1 MIVSDLFRYP
11 DYWLHGAERL
21 LHPAVAGAEVGF
33 RQMPSRSDSGT
44 ARGWIAAC
52 TIAWFAWGAPSV
64 VHATPVFDTVIEHG
78 RVVDGTGTPW
88 FQADV
93 GIRAGRIAAI
103 GSLAHLPARQRIEAR
118 GLVVAPGFI
127 DMLGQSELTLLVN
140 PHVPSKLYQGI
151 TTEITGEGD
160 SVAPL
165 DERVR
170 ATYGERLSR
179 YGIRPDWRRFADYF
193 ARLERQGIAINFAS
207 YVGATRLREIVVGLA
222 DRAATDAELARM
234 RALLRQAMEDGAM
247 GLSSALEYPPAP
259 YASTEELIALAREA
273 ARFGGIYATHMRSYE
288 EDIMQALDETF
299 RIAREAQIPVEIW
312 HLEVAGPTMWGR
324 MPEVIAKIEA
334 ARAAGLD
341 IMSDLHA
348 YTAWG
353 NEMSA
358 FVPPW
363 AHDGGTTKLI
373 ERLNDPATRARIRQE
388 METRREG
395 WDNEWLAVA
404 GPADILV
411 SSVGHAELRSLQG
424 QSIEAIARARGREP
438 IETLLDILV
447 EDGALAHVAAFGM
460 QERDVVVALRAPWVA
475 ICNDSAGT
483 SPQGTLGLE
492 HPHPRAYG
500 TFPRILR
507 RYVRESHELSLEE
520 AIRKFSALPA
530 ARMHLADRGVLKAGL
545 AADVVVFDE
554 HEIADRATYAEPNQ
568 LSVGMRY
575 VFVNGVPVIADG
587 RETLLLPGRVLRG
600 PGYRPGTARRNPAT
614 GGAAATD

>member
-273 ARFGGIYATHMRSYE
+273 AHFGGIYATHMRSYE

-600 PGYRPGTARRNPAT
+600 PGYRPGTARRNPAA

>member
-1 MIVSDLFRYP
+1 
-11 DYWLHGAERL
+11 
-21 LHPAVAGAEVGF
+21 
-33 RQMPSRSDSGT
+33 MPSRSDSGT

-52 TIAWFAWGAPSV
+52 TLAWFALGTPSV
-64 VHATPVFDTVIEHG
+64 LHATPVFDTVIEHG

-600 PGYRPGTARRNPAT
+600 PGYRPGTARRNPAA

>member
-1 MIVSDLFRYP
+1 MSGGRTRY
-11 DYWLHGAERL
+11 
-21 LHPAVAGAEVGF
+21 
-33 RQMPSRSDSGT
+33 
-44 ARGWIAAC
+44 RGWLAVCAIALLA
-52 TIAWFAWGAPSV
+52 AGAPSV
-64 VHATPVFDTVIEHG
+64 THGTPVFDTVIEHG
-78 RVVDGTGTPW
+78 RVIDGTGTPW

-103 GSLAHLPARQRIEAR
+103 GSLADMSARRRIEAR

-170 ATYGERLSR
+170 AAYGERLAR

-207 YVGATRLREIVVGLA
+207 YVGATRLREMVVGLT
-222 DRAATDAELARM
+222 DRAATDAELTEM

-273 ARFGGIYATHMRSYE
+273 AHFGGIYATHMRSYE
-288 EDIMQALDETF
+288 EDIMRALDETF
-299 RIAREAQIPVEIW
+299 RIAREAQISVEIW
-312 HLEVAGPTMWGR
+312 HLEIAGPTMWGR
-324 MPEVIAKIEA
+324 MPEVIGKIEA

-341 IMSDLHA
+341 VMSDLHA

-373 ERLNDPATRARIRQE
+373 ERLRDPTMRARIRAE
-388 METRREG
+388 METKREG

-411 SSVGHAELRSLQG
+411 SSVGHAELRPLQG

-447 EDGALAHVAAFGM
+447 EDGAQAHVAAFGM
-460 QERDVVVALRAPWVA
+460 QEGDVVVALRAPWVA

-483 SPQGTLGLE
+483 SPQGVLGLE

-507 RYVRESHELSLEE
+507 RYVRETHALSLEE

-530 ARMHLADRGVLKAGL
+530 ARMHLPDRGVLKVGL

-554 HEIADRATYAEPNQ
+554 QEIADRATYAAPNQ
-568 LSVGMRY
+568 LSVGMRF
-575 VFVNGVPVIADG
+575 VLVNGVPVIADG
-587 RETLLLPGRVLRG
+587 RETQRLPGRVLRG
-600 PGYRPGTARRNPAT
+600 PGYRTPRSIRV
-614 GGAAATD
+614 TDDRSR

>member
-1 MIVSDLFRYP
+1 MGPKDRIR
-11 DYWLHGAERL
+11 GAVLTPRC
-21 LHPAVAGAEVGF
+21 
-33 RQMPSRSDSGT
+33 RD
-44 ARGWIAAC
+44 WIARCA
-52 TIAWFAWGAPSV
+52 IALLAPLAPAA
-64 VHATPVFDTVIEHG
+64 VHAAAVFDTIIEHG
-78 RVVDGTGTPW
+78 RVIDGTGTPW

-103 GSLAHLPARQRIEAR
+103 GSLGHVSARRRIEAR
-118 GLVVAPGFI
+118 GLIVAPGFI

-165 DERVR
+165 DERVLG
-170 ATYGERLSR
+170 TYRERLAR
-179 YGIRPDWRRFADYF
+179 YGIRADWRSFADYF

-207 YVGATRLREIVVGLA
+207 YVGATRLREMVVGLT
-222 DRAATDAELARM
+222 DRAATDAELTRM

-247 GLSSALEYPPAP
+247 GVSSALEYPPAP

-273 ARFGGIYATHMRSYE
+273 AQFGGIYATHMRSYE

-299 RIAREAQIPVEIW
+299 RIAREAQISVEIW

-341 IMSDLHA
+341 VMSDLHG

-373 ERLNDPATRARIRQE
+373 ERLKDPTIRARIREE
-388 METRREG
+388 METKREG

-411 SSVGHAELRSLQG
+411 SSVGRAELRPLQG
-424 QSIEAIARARGREP
+424 QSIAAIARARGREP
-438 IETLLDILV
+438 IETLLDLLV
-447 EDGALAHVAAFGM
+447 EDEAQAHVAAFGM

-483 SPQGTLGLE
+483 SPQGALGLE

-507 RYVRESHELSLEE
+507 RYVLETHELSLEE

-530 ARMHLADRGVLKAGL
+530 ARLHLSDRGVLKVGL

-554 HEIADRATYAEPNQ
+554 QQIADRATYAEPNQ
-568 LSVGMRY
+568 LSVGMRF
-575 VFVNGVPVIADG
+575 VLVNGVPVIADG
-587 RETLLLPGRVLRG
+587 RETLRLPGRVLRG
-600 PGYRPGTARRNPAT
+600 RGYRASP
-614 GGAAATD
+614 

>member
-1 MIVSDLFRYP
+1 
-11 DYWLHGAERL
+11 
-21 LHPAVAGAEVGF
+21 
-33 RQMPSRSDSGT
+33 
-44 ARGWIAAC
+44 
-52 TIAWFAWGAPSV
+52 
-64 VHATPVFDTVIEHG
+64 VIEHG
-78 RVVDGTGTPW
+78 RVIDGTGTPW

-103 GSLAHLPARQRIEAR
+103 GSLADMSAGRRIEAR

-170 ATYGERLSR
+170 AAYGERLAR

-207 YVGATRLREIVVGLA
+207 YVGATRLREMVVGLT
-222 DRAATDAELARM
+222 DRAATDAELTEM

-273 ARFGGIYATHMRSYE
+273 AHFGGIYATHMRSYE
-288 EDIMQALDETF
+288 EDIMRALDETS
-299 RIAREAQIPVEIW
+299 RIAREAQISVEIW
-312 HLEVAGPTMWGR
+312 HLEIAGPTMWGR
-324 MPEVIAKIEA
+324 MPEVIGKIEE

-341 IMSDLHA
+341 VMSDLHA

-373 ERLNDPATRARIRQE
+373 ERLRDPTMRARIRAE
-388 METRREG
+388 METKREG

-411 SSVGHAELRSLQG
+411 SSVGHAELRPLQG

-447 EDGALAHVAAFGM
+447 EDGAQAHVAAFGM

-483 SPQGTLGLE
+483 SPQGVLGLE

-507 RYVRESHELSLEE
+507 RYVRETHALSLEE

-530 ARMHLADRGVLKAGL
+530 ARLHLSDRGVLKVGL

-554 HEIADRATYAEPNQ
+554 QEIADRATYAAPNQ
-568 LSVGMRY
+568 LSVGMRF
-575 VFVNGVPVIADG
+575 VLVNGVPVIADG
-587 RETLLLPGRVLRG
+587 RETQRLPGRVLRG
-600 PGYRPGTARRNPAT
+600 PGYRSPR
-614 GGAAATD
+614 

>member
-21 LHPAVAGAEVGF
+21 LHPAAAGAEVGF

-222 DRAATDAELARM
+222 DRAATDAELTRM

-554 HEIADRATYAEPNQ
+554 LEIADRATYAEPNQ

-600 PGYRPGTARRNPAT
+600 PGYRPR
-614 GGAAATD
+614 

>member
-1 MIVSDLFRYP
+1 MV
-11 DYWLHGAERL
+11 
-21 LHPAVAGAEVGF
+21 
-33 RQMPSRSDSGT
+33 PSNLMSAPKMRSDSGR
-44 ARGWIAAC
+44 ARGRIAAC
-52 TIAWFAWGAPSV
+52 AIVWFALGASSMI
-64 VHATPVFDTVIEHG
+64 HATPVLDTVIEHG
-78 RVVDGTGTPW
+78 QVVDGTGTPW

-103 GSLAHLPARQRIEAR
+103 GSLADVPARRRIEAR

-170 ATYGERLSR
+170 ASYEKRLSR

-222 DRAATDAELARM
+222 DRAATDAELTRM
-234 RALLRQAMEDGAM
+234 RALLRQAMEDGAI

-273 ARFGGIYATHMRSYE
+273 ARYGGIHATHMRSYE
-288 EDIMQALDETF
+288 EDIMRALDETF

-312 HLEVAGPTMWGR
+312 HLEVAGPTVWGR
-324 MPEVIAKIEA
+324 MPEVVAKIEA
-334 ARAAGLD
+334 ARAAGVD
-341 IMSDLHA
+341 VMSDLHA

-353 NEMSA
+353 NDMSA

-363 AHDGGTTKLI
+363 AHDGGTAKLV
-373 ERLNDPATRARIRQE
+373 ERLKDPKVRARIREE
-388 METRREG
+388 METKREG

-404 GPADILV
+404 GPADILI
-411 SSVGHAELRSLQG
+411 SSVGHAELRPLQG
-424 QSIEAIARARGREP
+424 QSIEAIARTRGREP
-438 IETLLDILV
+438 IEALLDILV
-447 EDGALAHVAAFGM
+447 EDEAQAKVAAFGM
-460 QERDVVVALRAPWVA
+460 QEEDVVVALRAPWVS

-483 SPQGTLGLE
+483 SPQGLLGLE

-507 RYVRESHELSLEE
+507 RYVRETHQLSLEE

-530 ARMHLADRGVLKAGL
+530 ARMRLADRGALKVGL

-587 RETLLLPGRVLRG
+587 RETLRLPGRVLRG
-600 PGYRPGTARRNPAT
+600 PGYRPATAGRNPAAS
-614 GGAAATD
+614 GAAARD

>member
-1 MIVSDLFRYP
+1 MSGGRTRY
-11 DYWLHGAERL
+11 
-21 LHPAVAGAEVGF
+21 
-33 RQMPSRSDSGT
+33 
-44 ARGWIAAC
+44 RGWVAVCAIALLTA
-52 TIAWFAWGAPSV
+52 GAPSV
-64 VHATPVFDTVIEHG
+64 VHGTPVFDTVIEHG
-78 RVVDGTGTPW
+78 RVIDGTGTPW

-103 GSLAHLPARQRIEAR
+103 GSLADMSARRRIEAR

-170 ATYGERLSR
+170 AAYGERLAR

-207 YVGATRLREIVVGLA
+207 YVGATRLREMVVGLT
-222 DRAATDAELARM
+222 DRAATDAELTEM

-273 ARFGGIYATHMRSYE
+273 AHFGGIYATHMRSYE
-288 EDIMQALDETF
+288 EDIMRALDETF
-299 RIAREAQIPVEIW
+299 RIAREAQISVEIW
-312 HLEVAGPTMWGR
+312 HLEIAGPTMWGR
-324 MPEVIAKIEA
+324 MPEVIGRIEE
-334 ARAAGLD
+334 ARVAGLD
-341 IMSDLHA
+341 VMSDLHA

-373 ERLNDPATRARIRQE
+373 ERLRDPTMRARIRAE
-388 METRREG
+388 METKREG
-395 WDNEWLAVA
+395 WDKEWLAVA

-411 SSVGHAELRSLQG
+411 SSVGHVELRPLQG

-447 EDGALAHVAAFGM
+447 EDGAQAHVAAFGM
-460 QERDVVVALRAPWVA
+460 QEGDVVVALRAPWVA

-483 SPQGTLGLE
+483 SPQGVLGLE

-507 RYVRESHELSLEE
+507 RYVRETHALSLEE

-530 ARMHLADRGVLKAGL
+530 ARLHLSDRGVLKVGL

-554 HEIADRATYAEPNQ
+554 QEIADRATYAAPNQ
-568 LSVGMRY
+568 LSVGMRF
-575 VFVNGVPVIADG
+575 VLVNGVPVIADG
-587 RETLLLPGRVLRG
+587 RETLRLPGRVLRG
-600 PGYRPGTARRNPAT
+600 PGYRTPR
-614 GGAAATD
+614 

>member
-1 MIVSDLFRYP
+1 VIVSDLFRYP
-11 DYWLHGAERL
+11 DYWLHGAEHL

-600 PGYRPGTARRNPAT
+600 PGYRPGTARRNPAA

>member
-1 MIVSDLFRYP
+1 MSTP
-11 DYWLHGAERL
+11 K
-21 LHPAVAGAEVGF
+21 
-33 RQMPSRSDSGT
+33 MPSRSDSGG

-103 GSLAHLPARQRIEAR
+103 GSLADMPARRRIEAR

-165 DERVR
+165 DERVP

-207 YVGATRLREIVVGLA
+207 YVGATRLREMVVGLA
-222 DRAATDAELARM
+222 DRPATDAELTRM
-234 RALLRQAMEDGAM
+234 RALLGQAMEDGAI
-247 GLSSALEYPPAP
+247 GVSSALEYPPAP

-288 EDIMQALDETF
+288 EAIMQALDETF

-341 IMSDLHA
+341 VMSDLHA

-363 AHDGGTTKLI
+363 AHDGGTTKLL
-373 ERLNDPATRARIRQE
+373 ERLKDPTVRARIRRE
-388 METRREG
+388 METMREG

-411 SSVGHAELRSLQG
+411 SSVGHAELRPLQG

-483 SPQGTLGLE
+483 SPQGVLGFE

-507 RYVRESHELSLEE
+507 RYVRETHELSLEE

-530 ARMHLADRGVLKAGL
+530 ARLHLTDRGVLKVGL

-568 LSVGMRY
+568 LSVGVR
-575 VFVNGVPVIADG
+575 FLLVNGVPVIADG
-587 RETLLLPGRVLRG
+587 RETLRLPGRVLRG
-600 PGYRPGTARRNPAT
+600 PGYRRGSTH
-614 GGAAATD
+614 

>member
-1 MIVSDLFRYP
+1 MSGGRTRY
-11 DYWLHGAERL
+11 
-21 LHPAVAGAEVGF
+21 
-33 RQMPSRSDSGT
+33 
-44 ARGWIAAC
+44 RGWLAVCAIALLA
-52 TIAWFAWGAPSV
+52 AGAPSV
-64 VHATPVFDTVIEHG
+64 THGTPVFDTVIEHG
-78 RVVDGTGTPW
+78 RVIDGTGTPW

-103 GSLAHLPARQRIEAR
+103 GSLADMSARRRIEAR

-140 PHVPSKLYQGI
+140 PHVPSKLYQGV

-170 ATYGERLSR
+170 AAYGERLAR

-207 YVGATRLREIVVGLA
+207 YVGATRLREMVVGLT
-222 DRAATDAELARM
+222 DRAATDAELTEM

-273 ARFGGIYATHMRSYE
+273 AHFGGIYATHMRSYE
-288 EDIMQALDETF
+288 EDIMRALDETF
-299 RIAREAQIPVEIW
+299 RIAREAQISVEIW
-312 HLEVAGPTMWGR
+312 HLEIAGPTMWGR
-324 MPEVIAKIEA
+324 MPEVIGKIEA

-341 IMSDLHA
+341 VMSDLHA

-373 ERLNDPATRARIRQE
+373 ERLRDPTMRARIRAE
-388 METRREG
+388 METKRDG
-395 WDNEWLAVA
+395 WDNEWLAAA

-411 SSVGHAELRSLQG
+411 SSVGHVELRPLQG

-447 EDGALAHVAAFGM
+447 EDGAQAHVAAFGM
-460 QERDVVVALRAPWVA
+460 QEGDVVVALRAPWVA

-483 SPQGTLGLE
+483 SPQGVLGLE

-507 RYVRESHELSLEE
+507 RYVRETHALSLEE

-530 ARMHLADRGVLKAGL
+530 ARLHLSDRGVLKVGL

-554 HEIADRATYAEPNQ
+554 QEIADRATYAAPNQ
-568 LSVGMRY
+568 LSVGMRF
-575 VFVNGVPVIADG
+575 VLVNGVPVIADG
-587 RETLLLPGRVLRG
+587 RETLRLPGRVLRG
-600 PGYRPGTARRNPAT
+600 PGYRTPRSIRV
-614 GGAAATD
+614 TDDRSR

>member
-1 MIVSDLFRYP
+1 
-11 DYWLHGAERL
+11 
-21 LHPAVAGAEVGF
+21 
-33 RQMPSRSDSGT
+33 
-44 ARGWIAAC
+44 
-52 TIAWFAWGAPSV
+52 
-64 VHATPVFDTVIEHG
+64 
-78 RVVDGTGTPW
+78 
-88 FQADV
+88 V

-103 GSLAHLPARQRIEAR
+103 GSLAQMSARERIEAR
-118 GLVVAPGFI
+118 GLIVAPGFI

-170 ATYGERLSR
+170 ATYVERLAR
-179 YGIRPDWRRFADYF
+179 YGIKPDWRRFADYF
-193 ARLERQGIAINFAS
+193 SRLERQGIAINFAS
-207 YVGATRLREIVVGLA
+207 YVGATRLREMVVGLT
-222 DRAATDAELARM
+222 DRAATDAELTQM
-234 RALLRQAMEDGAM
+234 RELLRQAMEDGAM

-288 EDIMQALDETF
+288 EGIMQALDETF
-299 RIAREAQIPVEIW
+299 RIAREAQISVEIW

-324 MPEVIAKIEA
+324 MPEVIARIDA

-341 IMSDLHA
+341 VMSDLHA

-353 NEMSA
+353 NDMSA

-373 ERLNDPATRARIRQE
+373 ERLKDPAARARIRRE
-388 METRREG
+388 METKREG

-411 SSVGHAELRSLQG
+411 SSVGHAELRPLQG

-447 EDGALAHVAAFGM
+447 EDGAQAHVAAFGM

-483 SPQGTLGLE
+483 SPQGPLGLE

-520 AIRKFSALPA
+520 ALRKFSALPA
-530 ARMHLADRGVLKAGL
+530 ARLHLADRGVLKAGL
-545 AADVVVFDE
+545 AADVVVFDQQ
-554 HEIADRATYAEPNQ
+554 EITDRATYAEPNQ
-568 LSVGMRY
+568 LSVGMRF
-575 VFVNGVPVIADG
+575 VLVNGVAVIADG
-587 RETLLLPGRVLRG
+587 RETLRLPGRVLRG
-600 PGYRPGTARRNPAT
+600 PGYRISR
-614 GGAAATD
+614 

>member
-1 MIVSDLFRYP
+1 MSGGRTRY
-11 DYWLHGAERL
+11 
-21 LHPAVAGAEVGF
+21 
-33 RQMPSRSDSGT
+33 
-44 ARGWIAAC
+44 RGWVAVCAIALLTA
-52 TIAWFAWGAPSV
+52 GAPSV
-64 VHATPVFDTVIEHG
+64 VHGTPVFDTVIEHG
-78 RVVDGTGTPW
+78 RVIDGTGTPW

-103 GSLAHLPARQRIEAR
+103 GSLADMSARRRIEAR

-170 ATYGERLSR
+170 AAYGERLAR

-207 YVGATRLREIVVGLA
+207 YVGATRLREMVVGLT
-222 DRAATDAELARM
+222 DRAATDAELTEM

-273 ARFGGIYATHMRSYE
+273 AHFGGIYATHMRSYE
-288 EDIMQALDETF
+288 EDIMRALDETF
-299 RIAREAQIPVEIW
+299 RIAREAQISVEIW
-312 HLEVAGPTMWGR
+312 HLEIAGPTMWGR
-324 MPEVIAKIEA
+324 MPEVIGTIEE

-341 IMSDLHA
+341 VMSDLHA

-373 ERLNDPATRARIRQE
+373 ERLRDPTMRARIRAE
-388 METRREG
+388 METKREG

-411 SSVGHAELRSLQG
+411 SSVGHAELRPLQG

-447 EDGALAHVAAFGM
+447 EDGAQAHVAAFGM
-460 QERDVVVALRAPWVA
+460 QEGDVVVALRAPWVA

-483 SPQGTLGLE
+483 SPQGVLGLE

-507 RYVRESHELSLEE
+507 RYVRETHALSLEE

-530 ARMHLADRGVLKAGL
+530 ARMHLPDRGVLKVGL

-554 HEIADRATYAEPNQ
+554 QEIADRATYAAPNQ
-568 LSVGMRY
+568 LSVGMRF
-575 VFVNGVPVIADG
+575 VLVNGVPVIADG
-587 RETLLLPGRVLRG
+587 RETLRLPGRVLRG
-600 PGYRPGTARRNPAT
+600 PGYRTPRSIRV
-614 GGAAATD
+614 TDDRSR

>member
-1 MIVSDLFRYP
+1 MRAP
-11 DYWLHGAERL
+11 
-21 LHPAVAGAEVGF
+21 
-33 RQMPSRSDSGT
+33 QTPSRSDGPR

-52 TIAWFAWGAPSV
+52 AIALPLAAGAPRGISG
-64 VHATPVFDTVIEHG
+64 TPVFDTVIEHG

-103 GSLAHLPARQRIEAR
+103 GSLAHLSAGRRIEAR

-151 TTEITGEGD
+151 TTEITGEGE

-165 DERVR
+165 DEHGR
-170 ATYGERLSR
+170 ASYAERLAR
-179 YGIRPDWRRFADYF
+179 YGIQPDWQRFADYF

-207 YVGATRLREIVVGLA
+207 YVGATRLREMVVGFT
-222 DRAATDAELARM
+222 DRAATDAELTRM

-247 GLSSALEYPPAP
+247 GVSSALEYPPAP

-273 ARFGGIYATHMRSYE
+273 AHFGGIYATHMRSYE
-288 EDIMQALDETF
+288 EDIMPALDETF
-299 RIAREAQIPVEIW
+299 RIAREAPISVEIW
-312 HLEVAGPTMWGR
+312 HLEVAGPKMWGR
-324 MPEVIAKIEA
+324 MPEVVARIEA

-341 IMSDLHA
+341 VMSDLHG

-353 NEMSA
+353 NDMSA

-363 AHDGGTTKLI
+363 AHDGGTAKLI
-373 ERLNDPATRARIRQE
+373 ERLKDPTIRARIRRE
-388 METRREG
+388 METKREG

-411 SSVGHAELRSLQG
+411 SSVGRAELRPLQG

-447 EDGALAHVAAFGM
+447 EDEAQAQVAAFGM
-460 QERDVVVALRAPWVA
+460 QEQDVVVALRAPWVA

-483 SPQGTLGLE
+483 SPQGALGLQ

-507 RYVRESHELSLEE
+507 LYVRETHLLSLEE

-530 ARMHLADRGVLKAGL
+530 ARLHLSDRGVLKVGL
-545 AADVVVFDE
+545 AADIVVFDAQ
-554 HEIADRATYAEPNQ
+554 EIADRATYAEPNQ
-568 LSVGMRY
+568 LSVGMRF
-575 VFVNGVPVIADG
+575 VLVNGVPVIADG
-587 RETLLLPGRVLRG
+587 RETLRLPGRVLRG
-600 PGYRPGTARRNPAT
+600 PGYRMRR
-614 GGAAATD
+614 

>member
-1 MIVSDLFRYP
+1 MARRRQIV
-11 DYWLHGAERL
+11 
-21 LHPAVAGAEVGF
+21 PADRAQVLTPRCRE
-33 RQMPSRSDSGT
+33 
-44 ARGWIAAC
+44 WIALCAS
-52 TIAWFAWGAPSV
+52 ALLAPLAPGV
-64 VHATPVFDTVIEHG
+64 VHGTPDFDTVIEHG
-78 RVVDGTGTPW
+78 RVIDGTGTPW

-103 GSLAHLPARQRIEAR
+103 GSLGHAAARRRIEAR
-118 GLVVAPGFI
+118 GLIVAPGFI

-165 DERVR
+165 DERVL
-170 ATYGERLSR
+170 ATYRERLAH
-179 YGIRPDWRRFADYF
+179 YGIRPDWRSFADYF

-207 YVGATRLREIVVGLA
+207 YVGATRLREMVVGLT
-222 DRAATDAELARM
+222 DRAATDAELTHM

-247 GLSSALEYPPAP
+247 GVSSALEYPPAP

-273 ARFGGIYATHMRSYE
+273 AQFGGIYATHMRSYE
-288 EDIMQALDETF
+288 EGIMQALDETF
-299 RIAREAQIPVEIW
+299 RIAREAQVSVELW

-341 IMSDLHA
+341 VMSDLHG

-373 ERLNDPATRARIRQE
+373 ERLKDPTTRARIREE
-388 METRREG
+388 METKREG

-411 SSVGHAELRSLQG
+411 SSVGRAELRPLQG

-438 IETLLDILV
+438 IETLLDLLV
-447 EDGALAHVAAFGM
+447 EDGAQAQVAAFGM

-483 SPQGTLGLE
+483 SPQGALGLE

-507 RYVRESHELSLEE
+507 LYVRETHELSLEE

-530 ARMHLADRGVLKAGL
+530 ARLHLADRGVLKVGL

-554 HEIADRATYAEPNQ
+554 QEIADRTTYAEPNQ
-568 LSVGMRY
+568 LSVGMRF
-575 VFVNGVPVIADG
+575 VLVNGVPVIADG
-587 RETLLLPGRVLRG
+587 RETLRLPGRVLRG
-600 PGYRPGTARRNPAT
+600 PGYRTHR
-614 GGAAATD
+614 

>member
-1 MIVSDLFRYP
+1 VT
-11 DYWLHGAERL
+11 
-21 LHPAVAGAEVGF
+21 
-33 RQMPSRSDSGT
+33 SRPNNGNTHD
-44 ARGWIAAC
+44 WIAAC
-52 TIAWFAWGAPSV
+52 AIAWLAAEAPEL
-64 VHATPVFDTVIEHG
+64 VHAAPVFDTVIEHG
-78 RVVDGTGTPW
+78 RVIDGTGSPW
-88 FQADV
+88 LQADV

-103 GSLAHLPARQRIEAR
+103 GSLGDRPARQRIEAR

-140 PHVPSKLYQGI
+140 PHVPSKLHQGI
-151 TTEITGEGD
+151 TTEITGEGE

-165 DERVR
+165 DDQMPASYVQ
-170 ATYGERLSR
+170 RLAR

-207 YVGATRLREIVVGLA
+207 YVGATRLREMVVGLT
-222 DRAATDAELARM
+222 DRPATHAELTRM
-234 RALLRQAMEDGAM
+234 RALLRQAMEDGAI
-247 GLSSALEYPPAP
+247 GVSSALEYPPAP

-288 EDIMQALDETF
+288 EDIMRALDETF
-299 RIAREAQIPVEIW
+299 RIARQAQIPVEIW

-324 MPEVIAKIEA
+324 MPEVVAKIEE
-334 ARAAGLD
+334 ARAAGVD
-341 IMSDLHA
+341 VMSDLHA

-353 NEMSA
+353 NDMSA

-363 AHDGGTTKLI
+363 AHDGGRAKLI
-373 ERLNDPATRARIRQE
+373 ERLKDPTVRARIRKE
-388 METRREG
+388 METKREG

-411 SSVGHAELRSLQG
+411 SSVGHAELRFLQG

-438 IETLLDILV
+438 IEALLDILV
-447 EDGALAHVAAFGM
+447 EDKALAQVAAFGM
-460 QERDVVVALRAPWVA
+460 QERDVVVALRAPWVS

-483 SPQGTLGLE
+483 SPQGVLGLE

-507 RYVRESHELSLEE
+507 RYVRETHELSLEE

-530 ARMHLADRGVLKAGL
+530 ARMHLSDRGVLKAGL
-545 AADVVVFDE
+545 AADVVIFDE
-554 HEIADRATYAEPNQ
+554 NEIADRATYEEPNQ

-587 RETLLLPGRVLRG
+587 RETLRLPGRVLRG
-600 PGYRPGTARRNPAT
+600 PGYHRDSTR
-614 GGAAATD
+614 

>member
-1 MIVSDLFRYP
+1 M
-11 DYWLHGAERL
+11 
-21 LHPAVAGAEVGF
+21 
-33 RQMPSRSDSGT
+33 
-44 ARGWIAAC
+44 AAC
-52 TIAWFAWGAPSV
+52 ASAWLAAKAAAHGID
-64 VHATPVFDTVIEHG
+64 ATPVFDTVIEHG
-78 RVVDGTGTPW
+78 RVVDGTGSPW
-88 FQADV
+88 VQADV

-103 GSLAHLPARQRIEAR
+103 GSLADMPARRRIEAR

-165 DERVR
+165 DERAR
-170 ATYGERLSR
+170 ATYTERLAR
-179 YGIRPDWRRFADYF
+179 YGIRPDWTRFADYF

-207 YVGATRLREIVVGLA
+207 YVGATRLREIAVGFD
-222 DRAATDAELARM
+222 DRAATAAELTRM
-234 RALLRQAMEDGAM
+234 RALLREAMEDGAM

-288 EDIMQALDETF
+288 EDIMRALDETF
-299 RIAREAQIPVEIW
+299 RIAREARIPVEIW
-312 HLEVAGPTMWGR
+312 HLEVAGPAMWGR
-324 MPEVIAKIEA
+324 MPEVVAKIEE
-334 ARAAGLD
+334 ARATGVD
-341 IMSDLHA
+341 VMSDLHA

-363 AHDGGTTKLI
+363 AHEGGTARLI
-373 ERLNDPATRARIRQE
+373 ERLKDPTVRARIREE
-388 METRREG
+388 METKRDG

-411 SSVGHAELRSLQG
+411 SSVGHAELRPLQG

-438 IETLLDILV
+438 IEALLDILV
-447 EDGALAHVAAFGM
+447 EDGALARVAAFGM
-460 QERDVVVALRAPWVA
+460 QERDVVVGLRAPWVS

-483 SPQGTLGLE
+483 SPQGVLGLE

-507 RYVRESHELSLEE
+507 RYVRETHELSLEE

-530 ARMHLADRGVLKAGL
+530 ARLHLSDRGVLKAGL
-545 AADVVVFDE
+545 AADIVIFDE

-575 VFVNGVPVIADG
+575 VFVNGVAVIADG
-587 RETLLLPGRVLRG
+587 HETLRLPGRVLRG
-600 PGYRPGTARRNPAT
+600 PGYRRSGARHPT
-614 GGAAATD
+614 

>member
-1 MIVSDLFRYP
+1 MLAP
-11 DYWLHGAERL
+11 
-21 LHPAVAGAEVGF
+21 
-33 RQMPSRSDSGT
+33 
-44 ARGWIAAC
+44 
-52 TIAWFAWGAPSV
+52 GAPSV
-64 VHATPVFDTVIEHG
+64 VHGTPVFDTVIEHG

-93 GIRAGRIAAI
+93 GIRAGRIVAI
-103 GSLAHLPARQRIEAR
+103 GSLAQMSALRRIEAR

-170 ATYGERLSR
+170 ASYRVGLAR

-207 YVGATRLREIVVGLA
+207 YVGATRLREMVVGLS
-222 DRAATDAELARM
+222 DRAATDAELTRM

-273 ARFGGIYATHMRSYE
+273 AHFGGIYATHMRSYE

-299 RIAREAQIPVEIW
+299 RIAREAQISVEIW
-312 HLEVAGPTMWGR
+312 HLEVAGPAMWGR

-341 IMSDLHA
+341 VMSDLHG

-373 ERLNDPATRARIRQE
+373 ERLRDPATRARIRVE
-388 METRREG
+388 METKREG

-411 SSVGHAELRSLQG
+411 SSVGRAELRSLQG

-447 EDGALAHVAAFGM
+447 EDGAQAQVAAFGM

-483 SPQGTLGLE
+483 SPQGALGLE

-507 RYVRESHELSLEE
+507 RYVRETHELSLEE

-530 ARMHLADRGVLKAGL
+530 ARLHLSDRGVLKVGL

-554 HEIADRATYAEPNQ
+554 QEIADRATYAEPNQ
-568 LSVGMRY
+568 LSVGMRF
-575 VFVNGVPVIADG
+575 VLVNGVPVIADG
-587 RETLLLPGRVLRG
+587 RETLRLPGRVLRG
-600 PGYRPGTARRNPAT
+600 PGYRLRRYQ
-614 GGAAATD
+614 

>member
-1 MIVSDLFRYP
+1 MGRCRVPIALCALALLAPGAPGVV
-11 DYWLHGAERL
+11 HGA
-21 LHPAVAGAEVGF
+21 
-33 RQMPSRSDSGT
+33 
-44 ARGWIAAC
+44 
-52 TIAWFAWGAPSV
+52 
-64 VHATPVFDTVIEHG
+64 PVFDTVIEHG
-78 RVVDGTGTPW
+78 RLVDGTGTPW
-88 FQADV
+88 FYADV
-93 GIRAGRIAAI
+93 GIRSGRIAAI
-103 GSLAHLPARQRIEAR
+103 GSLAHMAARQRIEAR

-127 DMLGQSELTLLVN
+127 DMLGQSEVTLLVN

-170 ATYGERLSR
+170 ASYAARLAH

-207 YVGATRLREIVVGLA
+207 YVGATRLREMVIGLT
-222 DRAATDAELARM
+222 DRAATDAELSRM
-234 RALLRQAMEDGAM
+234 RALLRQAMEDGAI

-273 ARFGGIYATHMRSYE
+273 AQFGGIYATHMRSYE
-288 EDIMQALDETF
+288 EGIMQALDETF
-299 RIAREAQIPVEIW
+299 RIAREAQVSVELW

-341 IMSDLHA
+341 VMSDLHG

-373 ERLNDPATRARIRQE
+373 ERLKDPTTRARIREE
-388 METRREG
+388 METKREG

-411 SSVGHAELRSLQG
+411 SSVGRAELRPLQG

-438 IETLLDILV
+438 IETLLDLLV
-447 EDGALAHVAAFGM
+447 EDGAQAQVAAFGM

-483 SPQGTLGLE
+483 SPQGALGLE

-507 RYVRESHELSLEE
+507 RYVRETHELSLEE

-530 ARMHLADRGVLKAGL
+530 ARLHLADRGVLKVGL

-554 HEIADRATYAEPNQ
+554 QEIADRATYPEPNQ
-568 LSVGMRY
+568 LSVGMRF
-575 VFVNGVPVIADG
+575 VLVNGVPVIADG
-587 RETLLLPGRVLRG
+587 RETLRLPGRVLRG
-600 PGYRPGTARRNPAT
+600 PGYRP
-614 GGAAATD
+614 

>member
-1 MIVSDLFRYP
+1 MPAYP
-11 DYWLHGAERL
+11 LPSRADDYGPRGRLIGRL
-21 LHPAVAGAEVGF
+21 LACLLASLAP
-33 RQMPSRSDSGT
+33 PSF
-44 ARGWIAAC
+44 AA
-52 TIAWFAWGAPSV
+52 S
-64 VHATPVFDTVIEHG
+64 HSEPVFDTVIEHG
-78 RVVDGTGTPW
+78 RVIDGTGSPW

-103 GSLAHLPARQRIEAR
+103 GSLGHVPARRRIDAR

-170 ATYGERLSR
+170 ATYAKRLAR
-179 YGIRPDWRRFADYF
+179 YRIRPDWTRFADYF
-193 ARLERQGIAINFAS
+193 ARLERQGIAINLAS
-207 YVGATRLREIVVGLA
+207 YVGATRLREMVVGLA

-234 RALLRQAMEDGAM
+234 RLLVRQAMEDGAM

-259 YASTEELIALAREA
+259 YASTEELIALASEA
-273 ARFGGIYATHMRSYE
+273 ARAGGIYATHMRSYE
-288 EDIMQALDETF
+288 EDMMQAMDETF
-299 RIAREAQIPVEIW
+299 RIAREARIPVEIW
-312 HLEVAGPTMWGR
+312 HLEVAGPAMWGR
-324 MPEVIAKIEA
+324 MPEVVARIEE
-334 ARAAGLD
+334 ARASGID
-341 IMSDLHA
+341 VTSDLHA

-363 AHDGGTTKLI
+363 AHDGGTAKLM
-373 ERLNDPATRARIRQE
+373 ERLKNPTLRARIRAE
-388 METRREG
+388 METKREG

-411 SSVGHAELRSLQG
+411 SSVGHAKLRALQG
-424 QSIEAIARARGREP
+424 QSIEAIAKARAREP
-438 IETLLDILV
+438 IEVLLDILLDD
-447 EDGALAHVAAFGM
+447 EAQAHVAAFGM
-460 QERDVVVALRAPWVA
+460 QEKDVVVALRAPWVS

-483 SPQGTLGLE
+483 SLQGLLGLE

-507 RYVRESHELSLEE
+507 RYVRETHELSLEE

-530 ARMHLADRGVLKAGL
+530 ARMRLADRGVLKAGL
-545 AADVVVFDE
+545 AADVVIFDE
-554 HEIADRATYAEPNQ
+554 GEIADRATYADPNQ

-575 VFVNGVPVIADG
+575 VLVNGVPVIANG
-587 RETLLLPGRVLRG
+587 RETLRLPGRVLRG
-600 PGYRPGTARRNPAT
+600 PGYLGSRSSQYSRARRDRVP
-614 GGAAATD
+614 

>member
-1 MIVSDLFRYP
+1 
-11 DYWLHGAERL
+11 
-21 LHPAVAGAEVGF
+21 
-33 RQMPSRSDSGT
+33 MPSRSDSGR
-44 ARGWIAAC
+44 ARGWIAAS

-103 GSLAHLPARQRIEAR
+103 GSLADMPARRRIEAR

-179 YGIRPDWRRFADYF
+179 YGIRPDWRGFADYF

-222 DRAATDAELARM
+222 DRAATDAELTRM
-234 RALLRQAMEDGAM
+234 RALLRQAMEEGAI

-341 IMSDLHA
+341 VMSDLHA

-373 ERLNDPATRARIRQE
+373 ERLKDPTVRARIRRE
-388 METRREG
+388 METNREG

-411 SSVGHAELRSLQG
+411 SSVGHVELRPLQG

-460 QERDVVVALRAPWVA
+460 QERDVVVALRAPWVS

-483 SPQGTLGLE
+483 SPQGVLGLE

-507 RYVRESHELSLEE
+507 RYVRETHELSLEE

-530 ARMHLADRGVLKAGL
+530 ARLHLTDRGVLKVGL
-545 AADVVVFDE
+545 AADVVIFNE
-554 HEIADRATYAEPNQ
+554 QEIADRATYAEPNQ
-568 LSVGMRY
+568 LSVGVR
-575 VFVNGVPVIADG
+575 FLLVNGVPVIADG
-587 RETLLLPGRVLRG
+587 RETLRLPGRVLRG
-600 PGYRPGTARRNPAT
+600 PGYRRASTR
-614 GGAAATD
+614 

>member
-1 MIVSDLFRYP
+1 M
-11 DYWLHGAERL
+11 
-21 LHPAVAGAEVGF
+21 
-33 RQMPSRSDSGT
+33 
-44 ARGWIAAC
+44 AAC
-52 TIAWFAWGAPSV
+52 ASAWLAAKAAAHGIG
-64 VHATPVFDTVIEHG
+64 ATPVFDTVIEHG
-78 RVVDGTGTPW
+78 RVVDGTGSPW
-88 FQADV
+88 VQADV

-103 GSLAHLPARQRIEAR
+103 GSLADMPARRRIEAR

-165 DERVR
+165 DERAR
-170 ATYGERLSR
+170 ATYTERLAR
-179 YGIRPDWRRFADYF
+179 YGIRPDWTRFADYF

-207 YVGATRLREIVVGLA
+207 YVGATRLREIAVGFD
-222 DRAATDAELARM
+222 DRAATAAELTRM
-234 RALLRQAMEDGAM
+234 RALLREAMEDGAM

-288 EDIMQALDETF
+288 EDIMRALDETF
-299 RIAREAQIPVEIW
+299 RIAREARIPVEIW
-312 HLEVAGPTMWGR
+312 HLEVAGPAMWGR
-324 MPEVIAKIEA
+324 MPEVVAKIEE
-334 ARAAGLD
+334 ARATGVD
-341 IMSDLHA
+341 VMSDLHA

-363 AHDGGTTKLI
+363 AHEGGTARLI
-373 ERLNDPATRARIRQE
+373 ERLKDPTVRARIREE
-388 METRREG
+388 METKRDG

-411 SSVGHAELRSLQG
+411 SSVGHAELRPLQG

-438 IETLLDILV
+438 IEALLDILV
-447 EDGALAHVAAFGM
+447 EDGALARVAAFGM
-460 QERDVVVALRAPWVA
+460 QERDVVVGLRAPWVS

-483 SPQGTLGLE
+483 SPQGVLGLE

-507 RYVRESHELSLEE
+507 RYVRETHELSLEE

-530 ARMHLADRGVLKAGL
+530 ARLHLSDRGVLKAGL
-545 AADVVVFDE
+545 AADIVIFDE

-575 VFVNGVPVIADG
+575 VFVNGVAVIADG
-587 RETLLLPGRVLRG
+587 HETLRLPGRVLRG
-600 PGYRPGTARRNPAT
+600 PGYRRSGARHPT
-614 GGAAATD
+614 

>member
-1 MIVSDLFRYP
+1 MLA
-11 DYWLHGAERL
+11 LNT
-21 LHPAVAGAEVGF
+21 
-33 RQMPSRSDSGT
+33 PSRSEG
-44 ARGWIAAC
+44 ARARRWIGAC
-52 TIAWFAWGAPSV
+52 AIACLAPWASSV
-64 VHATPVFDTVIEHG
+64 QCVPVFDIVIEHG

-103 GSLAHLPARQRIEAR
+103 GSLAQMSARERIEAR
-118 GLVVAPGFI
+118 GLIVAPGFI

-170 ATYGERLSR
+170 ATYVERLAR
-179 YGIRPDWRRFADYF
+179 YGIEPDLRRFADYF
-193 ARLERQGIAINFAS
+193 SRLERQGIAINFAS
-207 YVGATRLREIVVGLA
+207 YVGATRLREMVVGFT
-222 DRAATDAELARM
+222 DRAATDAELTQM

-259 YASTEELIALAREA
+259 YASTEELIAIAREA

-288 EDIMQALDETF
+288 EGIMQALDETF
-299 RIAREAQIPVEIW
+299 RIAREAQISVEVW

-341 IMSDLHA
+341 VMSDLHA

-373 ERLNDPATRARIRQE
+373 ERLKDPAARARIRRE
-388 METRREG
+388 METKREG

-411 SSVGHAELRSLQG
+411 SSVGHAELRPLQG

-447 EDGALAHVAAFGM
+447 EDGAQARVAAFGM

-483 SPQGTLGLE
+483 SPQGPLGLE

-530 ARMHLADRGVLKAGL
+530 ARLHLTDRGVLKAGL
-545 AADVVVFDE
+545 AADLVVFDQQ
-554 HEIADRATYAEPNQ
+554 EITDRATYAEPNQ
-568 LSVGMRY
+568 LSVGMRF
-575 VFVNGVPVIADG
+575 VLVNGVPVIADG
-587 RETLLLPGRVLRG
+587 RETLRLPGRVLRG
-600 PGYRPGTARRNPAT
+600 PGYRISR
-614 GGAAATD
+614 

>member
-1 MIVSDLFRYP
+1 M
-11 DYWLHGAERL
+11 
-21 LHPAVAGAEVGF
+21 
-33 RQMPSRSDSGT
+33 
-44 ARGWIAAC
+44 AAC
-52 TIAWFAWGAPSV
+52 ASAWLAAKAAAHGID
-64 VHATPVFDTVIEHG
+64 ATPVFDTVIEHG
-78 RVVDGTGTPW
+78 RVVDGTGSPW
-88 FQADV
+88 VQADV

-103 GSLAHLPARQRIEAR
+103 GSLADMPARRRIEAR

-165 DERVR
+165 DERAR
-170 ATYGERLSR
+170 ATYTERLAR
-179 YGIRPDWRRFADYF
+179 YGIRPDWTRFADYF

-207 YVGATRLREIVVGLA
+207 YVGATRLREIAVGFD
-222 DRAATDAELARM
+222 DRAATAAELTRM
-234 RALLRQAMEDGAM
+234 RALLREAMEDGAM

-288 EDIMQALDETF
+288 EDIMRALDETF
-299 RIAREAQIPVEIW
+299 RIAREARIPVEIW
-312 HLEVAGPTMWGR
+312 HLEVAGPAMWGR
-324 MPEVIAKIEA
+324 MPEVVAKIEE
-334 ARAAGLD
+334 ARTTGVD
-341 IMSDLHA
+341 VMSDLHA

-363 AHDGGTTKLI
+363 AHEGGTARLI
-373 ERLNDPATRARIRQE
+373 ERLKDPTVRARIREE
-388 METRREG
+388 METKREG

-404 GPADILV
+404 GPADVLV
-411 SSVGHAELRSLQG
+411 SSVGHAQLRPLQG

-438 IETLLDILV
+438 IEALLDILV
-447 EDGALAHVAAFGM
+447 EDGALARVAAFGM
-460 QERDVVVALRAPWVA
+460 QERDVVVGLRAPWVS

-483 SPQGTLGLE
+483 SPQGVLGLE

-507 RYVRESHELSLEE
+507 RYVRETHELSLEE

-530 ARMHLADRGVLKAGL
+530 ARLHLSDRGVLKAGL
-545 AADVVVFDE
+545 AADIVIFDE

-575 VFVNGVPVIADG
+575 VFVNGVAVIADG
-587 RETLLLPGRVLRG
+587 HETLRLPGRVLRG
-600 PGYRPGTARRNPAT
+600 PGYRRSAARHPT
-614 GGAAATD
+614 

>member
-1 MIVSDLFRYP
+1 MARRRQIV
-11 DYWLHGAERL
+11 
-21 LHPAVAGAEVGF
+21 PADRAQVLTPRCRE
-33 RQMPSRSDSGT
+33 
-44 ARGWIAAC
+44 WIALCAS
-52 TIAWFAWGAPSV
+52 ALLAPLAPGV
-64 VHATPVFDTVIEHG
+64 VHGTPDFDTVIEHG
-78 RVVDGTGTPW
+78 RVIDGTGTPW

-103 GSLAHLPARQRIEAR
+103 GSLGHAAARRRIEAR
-118 GLVVAPGFI
+118 GLIVAPGFI

-165 DERVR
+165 DERVL
-170 ATYGERLSR
+170 ATYRERLAH
-179 YGIRPDWRRFADYF
+179 YGIRPDWRSFADYF

-207 YVGATRLREIVVGLA
+207 YVGATRLREMVVGLT
-222 DRAATDAELARM
+222 DRAATDAELTHM

-247 GLSSALEYPPAP
+247 GVSSALEYPPAP

-273 ARFGGIYATHMRSYE
+273 AQFGGIYATHMRSYE
-288 EDIMQALDETF
+288 EGIMQALDETF
-299 RIAREAQIPVEIW
+299 RIAREAQVSVELW

-341 IMSDLHA
+341 VMSDLHG

-373 ERLNDPATRARIRQE
+373 ERLKDPTTRARIREE
-388 METRREG
+388 METKREG

-411 SSVGHAELRSLQG
+411 SSVGRAELRPLQG

-438 IETLLDILV
+438 IETLLDLLV
-447 EDGALAHVAAFGM
+447 EDGAQAQVAAFGM

-483 SPQGTLGLE
+483 SPQGALGLE

-507 RYVRESHELSLEE
+507 LYVRETHELSLEE

-530 ARMHLADRGVLKAGL
+530 ARLHLADRGVLKVGL

-554 HEIADRATYAEPNQ
+554 QEIADRATYAEPNQ
-568 LSVGMRY
+568 LSVGMRF
-575 VFVNGVPVIADG
+575 VLVNGVPVIADG
-587 RETLLLPGRVLRG
+587 RETLRLPGRVLRG
-600 PGYRPGTARRNPAT
+600 PGYRIPR
-614 GGAAATD
+614 

>member
-1 MIVSDLFRYP
+1 MARRRQIV
-11 DYWLHGAERL
+11 
-21 LHPAVAGAEVGF
+21 PADRAQVLTPRCRE
-33 RQMPSRSDSGT
+33 
-44 ARGWIAAC
+44 WIALCAS
-52 TIAWFAWGAPSV
+52 ALLAPLAPGV
-64 VHATPVFDTVIEHG
+64 VHGTPDFDTVIEHG
-78 RVVDGTGTPW
+78 RVIDGTGTPW

-103 GSLAHLPARQRIEAR
+103 GSLGHAAARRRIEAR
-118 GLVVAPGFI
+118 GLIVAPGFI

-165 DERVR
+165 DERVL
-170 ATYGERLSR
+170 ATYRERLAH
-179 YGIRPDWRRFADYF
+179 YGIRPDWRSFADYF

-207 YVGATRLREIVVGLA
+207 YVGATRLREMVVGLT
-222 DRAATDAELARM
+222 DRAATDAELTHM

-247 GLSSALEYPPAP
+247 GVSSALEYPPAP

-273 ARFGGIYATHMRSYE
+273 AQFGGIYATHMRSYE
-288 EDIMQALDETF
+288 EGIMQALDETF
-299 RIAREAQIPVEIW
+299 RIAREAQVSVELW

-341 IMSDLHA
+341 VMSDLHG

-373 ERLNDPATRARIRQE
+373 ERLKDPTTRARIREE
-388 METRREG
+388 METKREG

-411 SSVGHAELRSLQG
+411 SSVGRAELRPLQG

-438 IETLLDILV
+438 IETLLDLLV
-447 EDGALAHVAAFGM
+447 EDGAQAQVAAFGM

-483 SPQGTLGLE
+483 SPQGALGLE

-507 RYVRESHELSLEE
+507 LYVRETHELSLEE

-530 ARMHLADRGVLKAGL
+530 ARLHLADRGVLKVGL

-554 HEIADRATYAEPNQ
+554 QAIADRATYAEPNQ
-568 LSVGMRY
+568 LSVGMRF
-575 VFVNGVPVIADG
+575 VLVNGVPVIADV
-587 RETLLLPGRVLRG
+587 RETLRLPGRVLRG
-600 PGYRPGTARRNPAT
+600 PGYRTHR
-614 GGAAATD
+614 

>member
-1 MIVSDLFRYP
+1 VIVSDLFRYP

-64 VHATPVFDTVIEHG
+64 VHATPGFDTVIEHG

-600 PGYRPGTARRNPAT
+600 PGYRPGTARRNPAA

>member
-1 MIVSDLFRYP
+1 MMLA
-11 DYWLHGAERL
+11 LNT
-21 LHPAVAGAEVGF
+21 
-33 RQMPSRSDSGT
+33 PSRSEG
-44 ARGWIAAC
+44 ARARRWIGAC
-52 TIAWFAWGAPSV
+52 AIACLAPWTSSV
-64 VHATPVFDTVIEHG
+64 QCAPVFDIVIEHG

-103 GSLAHLPARQRIEAR
+103 GSLAHMSARERIEAR
-118 GLVVAPGFI
+118 GLIVAPGFI
-127 DMLGQSELTLLVN
+127 DMLGQSELTPLVN

-165 DERVR
+165 DERAR
-170 ATYGERLSR
+170 ATYVERLAR
-179 YGIRPDWRRFADYF
+179 YGIQPDWRRFADYF
-193 ARLERQGIAINFAS
+193 SRLERQGIAINFAS
-207 YVGATRLREIVVGLA
+207 YVGATRLREMVVGFT
-222 DRAATDAELARM
+222 DRAATDAELTQM
-234 RALLRQAMEDGAM
+234 RALVRQAMEDGAM

-288 EDIMQALDETF
+288 EGIMQALDETF
-299 RIAREAQIPVEIW
+299 RIAREAQIPVEVW

-324 MPEVIAKIEA
+324 MPEVIARIEA

-341 IMSDLHA
+341 VMSDLHA

-353 NEMSA
+353 NDMSA

-373 ERLNDPATRARIRQE
+373 ERLKDPAVRARIRRE
-388 METRREG
+388 METQREG

-411 SSVGHAELRSLQG
+411 SNVGHAELRPLQG

-447 EDGALAHVAAFGM
+447 EDGAQAQVAAFGM
-460 QERDVVVALRAPWVA
+460 QERDVVVALRAP
-475 ICNDSAGT
+475 
-483 SPQGTLGLE
+483 
-492 HPHPRAYG
+492 
-500 TFPRILR
+500 
-507 RYVRESHELSLEE
+507 
-520 AIRKFSALPA
+520 
-530 ARMHLADRGVLKAGL
+530 
-545 AADVVVFDE
+545 
-554 HEIADRATYAEPNQ
+554 
-568 LSVGMRY
+568 
-575 VFVNGVPVIADG
+575 
-587 RETLLLPGRVLRG
+587 
-600 PGYRPGTARRNPAT
+600 
-614 GGAAATD
+614 

>member
-1 MIVSDLFRYP
+1 MARRPQIVPADRAQVLTPRCGEWISLC
-11 DYWLHGAERL
+11 AIAL
-21 LHPAVAGAEVGF
+21 LAPLAPAVV
-33 RQMPSRSDSGT
+33 Q
-44 ARGWIAAC
+44 
-52 TIAWFAWGAPSV
+52 
-64 VHATPVFDTVIEHG
+64 ATPVFDTVIEHG
-78 RVVDGTGTPW
+78 RVIDGTGTPW

-103 GSLAHLPARQRIEAR
+103 GSLGRVSARRRIDAR
-118 GLVVAPGFI
+118 GLIVAPGFI

-165 DERVR
+165 DERVL
-170 ATYGERLSR
+170 ATYRERLAR
-179 YGIRPDWRRFADYF
+179 YGIRPDWRSFAEYF

-207 YVGATRLREIVVGLA
+207 YVGATRLRELVVGLT
-222 DRAATDAELARM
+222 DRAATDAELTRM
-234 RALLRQAMEDGAM
+234 RALLRQAMADGAM
-247 GLSSALEYPPAP
+247 GVSSALEYPPAP

-299 RIAREAQIPVEIW
+299 RIAREAQISVEIW
-312 HLEVAGPTMWGR
+312 HLEVAGPPMWGR

-341 IMSDLHA
+341 VMSDLHG

-373 ERLNDPATRARIRQE
+373 ERLKDPAIRARIREE
-388 METRREG
+388 METKREG

-411 SSVGHAELRSLQG
+411 SSVGRAELRPLQG

-438 IETLLDILV
+438 IETLLDLLV
-447 EDGALAHVAAFGM
+447 EDGAQAHVAAFGM
-460 QERDVVVALRAPWVA
+460 HERDVVVALRAPWVA

-483 SPQGTLGLE
+483 SPQGALGLE

-507 RYVRESHELSLEE
+507 RYVRETHELSLEE

-530 ARMHLADRGVLKAGL
+530 ARLHLADRGVLKVGL

-554 HEIADRATYAEPNQ
+554 QEIADRATYAEPNQ
-568 LSVGMRY
+568 LSVGMRF
-575 VFVNGVPVIADG
+575 VLVNGVPVIADG
-587 RETLLLPGRVLRG
+587 RETLRLPGRVLRG
-600 PGYRPGTARRNPAT
+600 PGYRTPRPK
-614 GGAAATD
+614 

>member
-1 MIVSDLFRYP
+1 MRAPKI
-11 DYWLHGAERL
+11 
-21 LHPAVAGAEVGF
+21 
-33 RQMPSRSDSGT
+33 PSRSDGAR
-44 ARGWIAAC
+44 ARGWIAPCA
-52 TIAWFAWGAPSV
+52 IALLAAGASR
-64 VHATPVFDTVIEHG
+64 ALSGTPVFDTVIEHG
-78 RVVDGTGTPW
+78 RVIDGTGTPW

-103 GSLAHLPARQRIEAR
+103 GSLARMSAGRRIEAR

-140 PHVPSKLYQGI
+140 PHVPSKLFQGI
-151 TTEITGEGD
+151 TTEITGEGE

-165 DERVR
+165 DERGR
-170 ATYGERLSR
+170 ASYAERLAR
-179 YGIRPDWRRFADYF
+179 YGIQPDWRRFADYF

-207 YVGATRLREIVVGLA
+207 YVGATRLREMVVGFT
-222 DRAATDAELARM
+222 DRPATDAELARM

-273 ARFGGIYATHMRSYE
+273 AHFGGIYATHMRSYE
-288 EDIMQALDETF
+288 EDIMPALDETF
-299 RIAREAQIPVEIW
+299 RIARQAPISVEIW
-312 HLEVAGPTMWGR
+312 HLEVAGPKMWGR
-324 MPEVIAKIEA
+324 MPEVVAKIEA

-341 IMSDLHA
+341 VMSDLHA

-353 NEMSA
+353 NDMSA

-363 AHDGGTTKLI
+363 AHDGGTTRLI
-373 ERLNDPATRARIRQE
+373 ERLKDPTIRARIRRE
-388 METRREG
+388 METKREG

-411 SSVGHAELRSLQG
+411 SSVGRAELRPLQG

-447 EDGALAHVAAFGM
+447 EDEAQTQVAAFGM
-460 QERDVVVALRAPWVA
+460 QEQDVVVALRAPWVA

-483 SPQGTLGLE
+483 SPQGALGLE

-507 RYVRESHELSLEE
+507 LYVRERHELSLEE

-530 ARMHLADRGVLKAGL
+530 ARLHLSDRGVLKVGL
-545 AADVVVFDE
+545 AADIVVFDAQ
-554 HEIADRATYAEPNQ
+554 EIADRATYAEPNQ
-568 LSVGMRY
+568 LSVGMRF
-575 VFVNGVPVIADG
+575 VLVNGVPVIADG
-587 RETLLLPGRVLRG
+587 RETLRLPSRVLRG
-600 PGYRPGTARRNPAT
+600 PGYRARR
-614 GGAAATD
+614 

>member
-1 MIVSDLFRYP
+1 MSGGRTRY
-11 DYWLHGAERL
+11 
-21 LHPAVAGAEVGF
+21 
-33 RQMPSRSDSGT
+33 
-44 ARGWIAAC
+44 RGWVAVCAIALLTA
-52 TIAWFAWGAPSV
+52 GAPSV
-64 VHATPVFDTVIEHG
+64 VHGTPVFDTVIEHG
-78 RVVDGTGTPW
+78 RVIDGTGTPW

-103 GSLAHLPARQRIEAR
+103 GSLADMSARRRIEAR

-170 ATYGERLSR
+170 AAYGERLAR

-207 YVGATRLREIVVGLA
+207 YVGATRLREMVVGLT
-222 DRAATDAELARM
+222 DRAATDAELTEM

-273 ARFGGIYATHMRSYE
+273 AHFGGIYATHMRSYE
-288 EDIMQALDETF
+288 EDIMRALDETF
-299 RIAREAQIPVEIW
+299 RIAREAQISVEIW
-312 HLEVAGPTMWGR
+312 HLEIAGPTMWGR
-324 MPEVIAKIEA
+324 MPEVIGKIEA

-341 IMSDLHA
+341 VMSDLHA

-373 ERLNDPATRARIRQE
+373 ERLRDPTMRARIRAE
-388 METRREG
+388 METKREG

-411 SSVGHAELRSLQG
+411 SSVGHAELRPLQG

-447 EDGALAHVAAFGM
+447 EDGAQAHVAAFGM
-460 QERDVVVALRAPWVA
+460 QEGDVVVALRAPWVA

-483 SPQGTLGLE
+483 SPQGVLGLE

-507 RYVRESHELSLEE
+507 RYVRETHALSLEE

-530 ARMHLADRGVLKAGL
+530 ARLHLSDRGVLKVGL

-554 HEIADRATYAEPNQ
+554 QEIADRATYAAPNQ
-568 LSVGMRY
+568 LSVGMRF
-575 VFVNGVPVIADG
+575 VLVNGVPVIADG
-587 RETLLLPGRVLRG
+587 RETQRLPGRVLRG
-600 PGYRPGTARRNPAT
+600 PGYRTPRSIRV
-614 GGAAATD
+614 TDDRSR

>member
-1 MIVSDLFRYP
+1 MARRRQIV
-11 DYWLHGAERL
+11 
-21 LHPAVAGAEVGF
+21 PADRAQVLTPRCRE
-33 RQMPSRSDSGT
+33 
-44 ARGWIAAC
+44 WIALCAS
-52 TIAWFAWGAPSV
+52 ALLAPLAPGV
-64 VHATPVFDTVIEHG
+64 VHGTPDFDTVIEHG
-78 RVVDGTGTPW
+78 RVIDGTGTPW

-103 GSLAHLPARQRIEAR
+103 GSLGHAAARRRIEAR
-118 GLVVAPGFI
+118 GLIVAPGFI

-165 DERVR
+165 DERVL
-170 ATYGERLSR
+170 ATYRERLAH
-179 YGIRPDWRRFADYF
+179 YGIRPDWRSFADYF

-207 YVGATRLREIVVGLA
+207 YVGATRLREMVVGLT
-222 DRAATDAELARM
+222 DRAATDAELTHM

-247 GLSSALEYPPAP
+247 GVSSALEYPPAP

-273 ARFGGIYATHMRSYE
+273 AQFGGIYATHMRSYE
-288 EDIMQALDETF
+288 EGIMQALDETF
-299 RIAREAQIPVEIW
+299 RIAREAQVSVELW

-341 IMSDLHA
+341 VMSDLHG

-373 ERLNDPATRARIRQE
+373 ERLKDPTTRARIREE
-388 METRREG
+388 METKREG

-411 SSVGHAELRSLQG
+411 SSVGRAELRPLQG

-438 IETLLDILV
+438 IETLLDLLV
-447 EDGALAHVAAFGM
+447 EDGAQAQVAAFGM

-483 SPQGTLGLE
+483 SPQGALGLE

-507 RYVRESHELSLEE
+507 RYVRETHELSLEE

-530 ARMHLADRGVLKAGL
+530 ARLHLADRGVLKVGL

-554 HEIADRATYAEPNQ
+554 QAIADRATYAEPNQ
-568 LSVGMRY
+568 LSVGMRF
-575 VFVNGVPVIADG
+575 VLVNGVPVIADG
-587 RETLLLPGRVLRG
+587 RETLRLPGRVLRG
-600 PGYRPGTARRNPAT
+600 PGYRTHR
-614 GGAAATD
+614 

>member
-1 MIVSDLFRYP
+1 MT
-11 DYWLHGAERL
+11 
-21 LHPAVAGAEVGF
+21 
-33 RQMPSRSDSGT
+33 SRPNNGNTHD
-44 ARGWIAAC
+44 WIAAC
-52 TIAWFAWGAPSV
+52 AIAWLAAEAPEL
-64 VHATPVFDTVIEHG
+64 VHAAPVFDTVIEHG
-78 RVVDGTGTPW
+78 RVIDGTGSPW
-88 FQADV
+88 LQADV

-103 GSLAHLPARQRIEAR
+103 GSLGDRPARQRIEAR

-140 PHVPSKLYQGI
+140 PHVPSKLHQGI
-151 TTEITGEGD
+151 TTEITGEGE

-165 DERVR
+165 DDQMPASYVQ
-170 ATYGERLSR
+170 RLAR

-207 YVGATRLREIVVGLA
+207 YVGATRLREMVVGLA
-222 DRAATDAELARM
+222 DRPATHAELTRM
-234 RALLRQAMEDGAM
+234 RALLRQAMEDGAI
-247 GLSSALEYPPAP
+247 GVSSALEYPPAP

-288 EDIMQALDETF
+288 EDIMRALDETF
-299 RIAREAQIPVEIW
+299 RIARQAQIPVEIW

-324 MPEVIAKIEA
+324 MPEVVAKIEE
-334 ARAAGLD
+334 ARAAGVD
-341 IMSDLHA
+341 VMSDLHA

-353 NEMSA
+353 NDMSA

-363 AHDGGTTKLI
+363 AHDGGRAKLI
-373 ERLNDPATRARIRQE
+373 ERLKDPTVRARIRKE
-388 METRREG
+388 METKREG

-411 SSVGHAELRSLQG
+411 SSVGHAQLRFLQG

-438 IETLLDILV
+438 IEALLDILV
-447 EDGALAHVAAFGM
+447 EDKALAQVAAFGM
-460 QERDVVVALRAPWVA
+460 QERDVVVALRAPWVS

-483 SPQGTLGLE
+483 SPQGVLGLE

-507 RYVRESHELSLEE
+507 RYVRETHELSLEE

-530 ARMHLADRGVLKAGL
+530 ARMHLSDRGVLKSGL
-545 AADVVVFDE
+545 AADVVIFDE
-554 HEIADRATYAEPNQ
+554 NEIADRATYEEPNQ

-587 RETLLLPGRVLRG
+587 RETLRLPGRVLRG
-600 PGYRPGTARRNPAT
+600 PGYHRDSTR
-614 GGAAATD
+614 

>member
-1 MIVSDLFRYP
+1 MAAP
-11 DYWLHGAERL
+11 ET
-21 LHPAVAGAEVGF
+21 
-33 RQMPSRSDSGT
+33 PSRSDG
-44 ARGWIAAC
+44 ARAHGWITACAMALLAPGTLSAAH
-52 TIAWFAWGAPSV
+52 G
-64 VHATPVFDTVIEHG
+64 TPVFDIVIEHG
-78 RVVDGTGTPW
+78 RVIDGTGTPW
-88 FQADV
+88 FEADV

-103 GSLAHLPARQRIEAR
+103 GSLAQKSAGRRIEAR

-127 DMLGQSELTLLVN
+127 DMLGQSEVTLLVD

-165 DERVR
+165 DERLR
-170 ATYGERLSR
+170 ATYAKRLAR
-179 YGIRPDWRRFADYF
+179 YGVRPDWSRFVDYF

-207 YVGATRLREIVVGLA
+207 YVGATRLREMVVGLT
-222 DRAATDAELARM
+222 DRAATEAELTEM
-234 RALLRQAMEDGAM
+234 RALLRQAMEDGAA

-288 EDIMQALDETF
+288 EGIMEALDETF
-299 RIAREAQIPVEIW
+299 RIAREAQISVEVW
-312 HLEVAGPTMWGR
+312 HLEVAGPAMWGR
-324 MPEVIAKIEA
+324 MPEVVAKIEA
-334 ARAAGLD
+334 ARAAGVD
-341 IMSDLHA
+341 VMSDLHG

-353 NEMSA
+353 NDMSA

-373 ERLNDPATRARIRQE
+373 ERLKDATIRARIRGE
-388 METRREG
+388 MENKREG

-411 SSVGHAELRSLQG
+411 SSVGHAELRALQG

-438 IETLLDILV
+438 IETLLDILI
-447 EDGALAHVAAFGM
+447 EDGAQAQVAAFGM

-483 SPQGTLGLE
+483 SPQGKLGLE

-507 RYVRESHELSLEE
+507 RYVRETHELSLEE
-520 AIRKFSALPA
+520 AIRKFTALPA
-530 ARMHLADRGVLKAGL
+530 ARLHLADRGVLKVGL
-545 AADVVVFDE
+545 AADVVIFDE
-554 HEIADRATYAEPNQ
+554 QEIADRATYAEPNQ
-568 LSVGMRY
+568 LSVGMRF
-575 VFVNGVPVIADG
+575 VLVNGVPVIADG
-587 RETLLLPGRVLRG
+587 RETLRLPGRVLRG
-600 PGYRPGTARRNPAT
+600 PGYRIPR
-614 GGAAATD
+614 

>member
-93 GIRAGRIAAI
+93 GIRAERIAAI

-554 HEIADRATYAEPNQ
+554 HEIADRSTYAEPNQ

-600 PGYRPGTARRNPAT
+600 PGYRPGTARRNPAA

>member
-1 MIVSDLFRYP
+1 MARRRQIV
-11 DYWLHGAERL
+11 
-21 LHPAVAGAEVGF
+21 PADRAQVLTPRCRE
-33 RQMPSRSDSGT
+33 
-44 ARGWIAAC
+44 WIALCAS
-52 TIAWFAWGAPSV
+52 ALLAPLAPGV
-64 VHATPVFDTVIEHG
+64 VHGTPDFDTVIEHG
-78 RVVDGTGTPW
+78 RVIDGTGTPW

-103 GSLAHLPARQRIEAR
+103 GSLGHAAARRRIEAR
-118 GLVVAPGFI
+118 GLIVAPGFI

-165 DERVR
+165 DERVL
-170 ATYGERLSR
+170 ATYRERLAH
-179 YGIRPDWRRFADYF
+179 YGIRPDWRSFADYF

-207 YVGATRLREIVVGLA
+207 YVGATRLREMVVGLT
-222 DRAATDAELARM
+222 DRAATDAELTHM

-247 GLSSALEYPPAP
+247 GVSSALEYPPAP

-273 ARFGGIYATHMRSYE
+273 AQFGGIYATHMRSYE
-288 EDIMQALDETF
+288 EGIMQALDETF
-299 RIAREAQIPVEIW
+299 RIAREAQVSVELW

-341 IMSDLHA
+341 VMSDLHG

-373 ERLNDPATRARIRQE
+373 ERLKDPTTRARIREE
-388 METRREG
+388 METKREG

-411 SSVGHAELRSLQG
+411 SSVGRAELRPLQG

-438 IETLLDILV
+438 IETLLDLLV
-447 EDGALAHVAAFGM
+447 EDGAQAQVAAFGM

-475 ICNDSAGT
+475 LCNDSAGT
-483 SPQGTLGLE
+483 SPQGALGLE

-507 RYVRESHELSLEE
+507 LYVRETHELSLEE

-530 ARMHLADRGVLKAGL
+530 ARLHLADRGVLKVGL

-554 HEIADRATYAEPNQ
+554 QAIADRATYAEPNQ
-568 LSVGMRY
+568 LSVGMRF
-575 VFVNGVPVIADG
+575 VLVNGVPVIADG
-587 RETLLLPGRVLRG
+587 RETLRLPGRVLRG
-600 PGYRPGTARRNPAT
+600 PGYRTHR
-614 GGAAATD
+614 